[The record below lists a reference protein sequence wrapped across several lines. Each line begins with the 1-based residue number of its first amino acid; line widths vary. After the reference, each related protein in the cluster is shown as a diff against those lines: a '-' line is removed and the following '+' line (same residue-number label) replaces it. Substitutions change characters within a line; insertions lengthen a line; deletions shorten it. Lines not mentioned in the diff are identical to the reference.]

1 MPSDNYYVLNETDVY
16 GLSNKIS
23 ILFVS
28 TSETTVKYS
37 VTFYFPLVGGSAAMY
52 NFYNLYTSSLTVAVV
67 SGFSFKLYAT
77 HCDGVCG
84 TSFSVP
90 FFSEPYLLSSFLPTM
105 SPTVVPSVTR
115 MPTPAAV
122 IPTFLQTATGGAV
135 VAGAIVLFL
144 LAIAA
149 TIALRSFCSKRTKA
163 SEKQL
168 EEWLDSE
175 TGDIDIHK
183 QTQLLREDFLRGSI
197 NMDILDVYAKINHD
211 EVLPAVFNPA
221 RTSQQGPRTEAEQAS
236 AILSSDVEDS
246 KRALLKN
253 FATSLQVSR
262 TSKEKAVV
270 AEPPQVMSMVDLF
283 RDIKTSMY
291 EGDDM
296 SSADGSGVVGDEREM
311 AQVLKKFHQELQE
324 FRDKVPAA
332 GAARPVVD
340 PIVAPTPGQS
350 EGGRESDIEILDL
363 FADANPY
370 YTDV

>member
-1 MPSDNYYVLNETDVY
+1 
-16 GLSNKIS
+16 
-23 ILFVS
+23 
-28 TSETTVKYS
+28 
-37 VTFYFPLVGGSAAMY
+37 
-52 NFYNLYTSSLTVAVV
+52 
-67 SGFSFKLYAT
+67 
-77 HCDGVCG
+77 
-84 TSFSVP
+84 
-90 FFSEPYLLSSFLPTM
+90 M

-122 IPTFLQTATGGAV
+122 IPTFLQTPTGGAV

-236 AILSSDVEDS
+236 AILSSDVEES

-253 FATSLQVSR
+253 FASSLQESR
-262 TSKEKAVV
+262 TGKEKASA

-296 SSADGSGVVGDEREM
+296 SSTDGSRVVGDEKEM
-311 AQVLKKFHQELQE
+311 SQVLKKFHQELQE

-340 PIVAPTPGQS
+340 PIVAPAPGQS